1 EKAINDIASS
11 DFFKRSAQE
20 VLPAVGGSLEKG
32 DVVINLGNIVVRY
45 YNPTITGEEKPA
57 PAYNVLSNEK
67 IGKYFSRQILMKR
80 SDADDDADLA
90 YDDEDVLDILGLSY
104 EEFLKLVNSFL
115 TFEEDLFSKFPGF
128 KYYVVS
134 LRNQERVAKTII
146 RVTRDLKARK
156 IKDSLSLAIRFAV
169 KQYYQDFLK
178 LNMSDD
184 ENLKW
189 IVRTHDHLS
198 WIARDISYPEKILFG
213 SVTGDLPEYFDLT
226 DSVEGRVRRA
236 FRSFY
241 PVLFLEEAKSDQKL
255 MQAMKD
261 IAEKEDID
269 LSVIHGHP
277 FTNESQ
283 LVGHKVPAEGKEA
296 LEFGYGALM
305 RAITKA
311 NKTPGKRFVLLI
323 KNIEA
328 VEHEVR
334 TQLQE
339 ALRIKELDHPEL
351 GKVRLP
357 DNLQIIFTK
366 NVNSQLSDESFY
378 DRVVVKKIGTQDDF
392 RPVVAGEVPS
402 GINEENYLDHVKIR
416 KEDGKRFLVLPGA
429 EIKLCGRF
437 QDINQD
443 DLFSEIYLQT
453 GLVLDFDTVR
463 MLVAMENAVKQG
475 LGILRVEGPTGVGKT
490 FTARGYALLR
500 GSSFLSNPVSQ
511 GTEHT
516 DFIGGFEQDKNRNFV
531 FNGETAFKQRA
542 EEGGVIALSE
552 LNTLLDQNDNVSLA
566 WWLQQIAEAEA
577 DEDGYKV
584 IRLTEVPVGS
594 DGKKKIIRIHPRT
607 LIVVDTNPEDYEAR
621 GVFPGLFKE
630 STAVIRVGPFVKGE
644 LSEEELKSLR

>member
-1 EKAINDIASS
+1 MITIKKKNIIRALSIFLSITMFWQGIAWAAPDLFIRENLQVRTLITRDDAAASLLTAVPAYFLSYIQKLEREIENHNIFTIRRFLEKAINDIASS

-146 RVTRDLKARK
+146 SAVKDLKSRGISDPLPLAVRFV
-156 IKDSLSLAIRFAV
+156 IKQF
-169 KQYYQDFLK
+169 YQDFLP
-178 LNMSDD
+178 LEMSAGDYQIFCQLKHSHFEWISHNIFFSD
-184 ENLKW
+184 E
-189 IVRTHDHLS
+189 
-198 WIARDISYPEKILFG
+198 YPRSLPDNI
-213 SVTGDLPEYFDLT
+213 PEYFDLT

-516 DFIGGFEQDKNRNFV
+516 DFIGGFEQD
-531 FNGETAFKQRA
+531 E
-542 EEGGVIALSE
+542 
-552 LNTLLDQNDNVSLA
+552 
-566 WWLQQIAEAEA
+566 
-577 DEDGYKV
+577 
-584 IRLTEVPVGS
+584 
-594 DGKKKIIRIHPRT
+594 
-607 LIVVDTNPEDYEAR
+607 
-621 GVFPGLFKE
+621 
-630 STAVIRVGPFVKGE
+630 
-644 LSEEELKSLR
+644 